1 MKTIEDLYIKDNIDF
16 TQKYTSGFEFV
27 DENAGVIDLSEL
39 EIDRNRTIDIN
50 TIFSDTV
57 VFISDKVQVHI
68 KASSAFGSVSLPTGD
83 SVSFG
88 ETNFVMGNSDK
99 ILYLNVSSAF
109 AQIRVLYK

>member
-1 MKTIEDLYIKDNIDF
+1 MHYVRDDVPKNKQIKYNVYFKTN
-16 TQKYTSGFEFV
+16 
-27 DENAGVIDLSEL
+27 NIDLSNL
-39 EIDRNRTIDIN
+39 KIDRNRTIDIN
-50 TIFSDTV
+50 SAFSDTV

-68 KASSAFGSVSLPTGD
+68 KASSAFGNVSLPTGD

-88 ETNFVMGNSDK
+88 ETNFIIGSSDE